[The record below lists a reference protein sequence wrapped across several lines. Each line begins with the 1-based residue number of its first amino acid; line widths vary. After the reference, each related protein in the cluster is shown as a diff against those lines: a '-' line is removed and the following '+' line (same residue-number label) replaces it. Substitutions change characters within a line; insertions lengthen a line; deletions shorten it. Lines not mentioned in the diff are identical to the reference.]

1 MLKSK
6 MLKKSTF
13 KLSNILF
20 VIAIALLLYSPT
32 RVWLLRQ
39 IAFSPSIEKTDEYK
53 KINTYN
59 WQLKGL
65 NTTDIDFQS
74 YTNEVVLVNF
84 WATWCP
90 PCKAEMP
97 MLQSLYNDYKNKIK
111 FVFVTN
117 ENWNVV
123 QKYFEKEN
131 YNLPVYNSISNPPQN
146 FTETNSIPA
155 TYLINKNGE
164 IVIKKIGAANWNSK
178 SVRNTIDKLIGE

>member
-1 MLKSK
+1 MLNKSK
-6 MLKKSTF
+6 F

-20 VIAIALLLYSPT
+20 VIAVALLLYSPT

-39 IAFSPSIEKTDEYK
+39 VAFSPSIEKIENLK
-53 KINTYN
+53 EIETYS

-65 NTTDIDFQS
+65 NSSDIDFQS
-74 YTNEVVLVNF
+74 FQNEVVLVNF

-97 MLQSLYNDYKNKIK
+97 MLQSLYNDYKDKIR
-111 FVFVTN
+111 FVLVTN
-117 ENWNVV
+117 ENWGVV

-131 YNLPVYNSISNPPQN
+131 YNLPVYNSISYPPKN

-155 TYLINKNGE
+155 TYLINKKGQ
-164 IVIKKIGAANWNSK
+164 IVINKIGAANWNSK
-178 SVRNTIDKLIGE
+178 SVRNTIDQLISE